1 MSTETESPKKLSF
14 LTRAAMAVEAK
25 KNNTETEEKTLTPEE
40 AAAKRSLRNA
50 RIILAGTAAV
60 FAVTMVAIYR
70 SAQDDETSD
79 EETVTED

>member
-1 MSTETESPKKLSF
+1 MSTETETPKKLSF

-25 KNNTETEEKTLTPEE
+25 KNNVETDEKILTPEE
-40 AAAKRSLRNA
+40 IAAKQTLRKA
-50 RIILAGTAAV
+50 KVLLAGTAAV

-70 SAQDDETSD
+70 SAQDDETSE